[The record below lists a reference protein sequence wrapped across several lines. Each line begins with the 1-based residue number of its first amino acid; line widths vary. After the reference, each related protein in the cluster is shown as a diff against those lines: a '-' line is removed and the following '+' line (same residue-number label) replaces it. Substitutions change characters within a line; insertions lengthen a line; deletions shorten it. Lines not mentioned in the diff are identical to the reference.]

1 MFNYLIIEVVVR
13 VSTDDMEVT
22 VRVSLT
28 LRQAK
33 WERVMI
39 GLSFLDPLGY
49 NIAPKS

>member
-1 MFNYLIIEVVVR
+1 MFFYVIEKWLR
-13 VSTDDMEVT
+13 VYTDDMEVK